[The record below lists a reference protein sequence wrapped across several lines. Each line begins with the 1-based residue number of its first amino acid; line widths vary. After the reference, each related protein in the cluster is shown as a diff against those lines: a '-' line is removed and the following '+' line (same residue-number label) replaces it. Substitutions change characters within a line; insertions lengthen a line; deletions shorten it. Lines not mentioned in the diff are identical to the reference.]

1 MPGKRRTLPKPC
13 DRPLDVMVIFEGGKS
28 IGNRGNDGLP
38 DNLKHLLVEDRSVV
52 RDIGAYGVV

>member
-1 MPGKRRTLPKPC
+1 
-13 DRPLDVMVIFEGGKS
+13 MVIFEGGKS